1 MRKLFSAFA
10 LAILLLL
17 GVRPGFAQ
25 DATVDPSP
33 VVTEEAPPP
42 VVEPP
47 VTPVDQTA
55 IIQTV
60 LVIAGAIVV
69 VAFGVFGYVVRPAI
83 VGAVNGMPE
92 WAANILLTG
101 GDIGLDALEDYVK
114 RTPSPVDDN
123 EVAKL
128 RQAFEDLAA
137 EIRASRP
144 SAG

>member
-1 MRKLFSAFA
+1 MRKLFSLLMLA
-10 LAILLLL
+10 LFLLL

-25 DATVDPSP
+25 EATVDPSP
-33 VVTEEAPPP
+33 VVTEEAP

-47 VTPVDQTA
+47 EVVTVVDQTE

-92 WAANILLTG
+92 WAGEILLTAA
-101 GDIGLDALEDYVK
+101 DTGLGALEDYA
-114 RTPSPVDDN
+114 RGTPSPIDDN

-128 RQAFEDLAA
+128 RKEFEELAA